1 MKLALCGKG
10 GCGKSTIASL
20 LAKEFMKKGK
30 TVLVIDTDESNYGL
44 HRQLG
49 VELPQDFTNYFGGKK
64 AVIDK
69 IMQVPRG
76 TDISYF
82 EKKWSLDD
90 IPSEYISQK
99 DGIKLIAI
107 GKIHEAGE
115 GCACPMGVISRQF
128 ISNLELNPGD
138 VVITDTEAGIE
149 HFGRNVEKDVDAVLM
164 VVDPSYESLKLSEKV
179 SELSGSLNKPVYYV
193 LNKVDSSNE
202 SVMRETIG
210 KSEKIMAAVPSE
222 SKISLAGLTGE
233 EIEGEY
239 PEINK
244 LAKFLSENFD

>member
-128 ISNLELNPGD
+128 ISNLELNPGE

-202 SVMRETIG
+202 RVMRETIG
-210 KSEKIMAAVPSE
+210 KSEKIMAAVPAE